1 MTRLAPLAVLHL
13 AFFLV
18 MVPALVL
25 RRVGHAPA
33 AAPANRTQHY
43 RAVCVS
49 LAMFGLFS
57 WLVAWRIG
65 IPLWRAPARP
75 LPAWAGAAALVAL
88 FYYALAPY
96 RRRRIASRDPRAF
109 MTAPGPGELGGWAMV
124 SLFAGV
130 AEELTYRGVASAILL
145 YAGLPAWAVVLVVST
160 AFGLGHAD
168 RGGFHIVATFAIGAF
183 LHVLVLAS
191 GSLWPAMAAHAVY
204 DFLAGW
210 SYGRMARAAERAG
223 ERGAAARG

>member
-18 MVPALVL
+18 MIPALVL
-25 RRVGHAPA
+25 RRAGRVPAPD
-33 AAPANRTQHY
+33 PAKRLQHY

-49 LAMFGLFS
+49 LAIFGLFS
-57 WLVAWRIG
+57 WLVAWRLG
-65 IPLWRAPARP
+65 IPLWGAPRNP
-75 LPAWAGAAALVAL
+75 VLAWGGAAALIAL

-96 RRRRIASRDPRAF
+96 RRRRIARRDLRAF
-109 MTAPGPGELGGWAMV
+109 TTAPGPGELGGWALV

-168 RGGFHIVATFAIGAF
+168 RGAFHILATFGIGAL

-204 DFLAGW
+204 DFFAGW
-210 SYGRMARAAERAG
+210 SYGRMVRKAVESRAVPH
-223 ERGAAARG
+223 